1 MQWVLFGSS
10 GHKDMPAEGQMKS
23 FNKCTGVLSKQMKCL
38 GNSYWFHYHSTFRPT
53 HVHQC
58 NFRCGPACFP
68 CATCYVMHCS
78 STEPVLVGTD
88 GIAGSIGRESAVSQV
103 CEHISLSECGG
114 SHVSSLPLEAFWDS
128 FTGDC
133 PSSPAE

>member
-10 GHKDMPAEGQMKS
+10 GHKGMPAEGQMKS

-68 CATCYVMHCS
+68 PVCYLLCYA
-78 STEPVLVGTD
+78 VLID
-88 GIAGSIGRESAVSQV
+88 RSCLGSY
-103 CEHISLSECGG
+103 
-114 SHVSSLPLEAFWDS
+114 
-128 FTGDC
+128 
-133 PSSPAE
+133 